1 VKPTI
6 EFERASRFYGSLMA
20 LNDVTTSLCP
30 GVTGLLGP
38 NGAGKTTFLR
48 LASGQL
54 APSQGEVKVLG
65 MTAWAN
71 PRIYHRLGV
80 CPDIDACFRGQNGL
94 QFVSSL
100 LRLSGF
106 DRAEAEARARSA
118 LESVDLHDVQARP
131 TATYSR
137 GMRQRLKLA
146 QALAHDPDVLL
157 LDEPLSGMD
166 PVNRRRAIDLI
177 RRLGQDGKTVVV
189 SSHILPEIEA
199 MTRRILLI
207 YGGRLLAEGDIREIR
222 ALLDAHPHAVSLR
235 TPKARGLA
243 REIVGW
249 PHVLSIAFEE
259 KGQWLTVETARP
271 DDFYG
276 AVQDLAERFDIAE
289 IFAPDEDL
297 ASVFRYLV
305 QK

>member
-1 VKPTI
+1 MRPMV
-6 EFERASRFYGSLMA
+6 EFARASRFYGSLMA
-20 LNDVTTSLCP
+20 LNDITTSLHP

-65 MTAWAN
+65 MPAWSN

-80 CPDIDACFRGQNGL
+80 CPDVDACWRGQSGL
-94 QFVSSL
+94 QFVSGL

-106 DRAEAEARARSA
+106 ARDEANRKALRA
-118 LESVDLHDVQARP
+118 LESVDLLDVRNRP
-131 TATYSR
+131 SATYSR

-146 QALAHDPDVLL
+146 QAVAHDPDVLL

-166 PVNRRRAIDLI
+166 PVNRRRVIDLV
-177 RRLGQDGKTVVV
+177 RRLGREGKTIVV
-189 SSHILPEIEA
+189 SSHVLPEIEA
-199 MTRRILLI
+199 MTRKILLI
-207 YGGRLLAEGDIREIR
+207 HGGRLLAEGDVREIR

-235 TPKARGLA
+235 SPDARGLA
-243 REIVGW
+243 RAIAVW
-249 PHVLSIAFEE
+249 PHVLSIAFGAE
-259 KGQWLTVETARP
+259 GRWLTVETARP
-271 DDFYG
+271 EEFYG
-276 AVQDLAERFDIAE
+276 AAQALAERFNIEE

-305 QK
+305 RK